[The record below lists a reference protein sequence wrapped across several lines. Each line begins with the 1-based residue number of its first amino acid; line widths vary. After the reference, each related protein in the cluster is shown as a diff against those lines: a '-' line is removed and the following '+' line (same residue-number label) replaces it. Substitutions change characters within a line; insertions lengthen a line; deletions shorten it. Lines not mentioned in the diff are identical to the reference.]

1 MRNPIESSPQFKLYK
16 SFDKVAAKLIDNRPD
31 LFVKPGKDKNVA
43 IRSLG
48 VKIGELNRGESRWWR
63 TREAQTNCLSELL
76 DIDRD
81 ELGLD
86 QKTGQNFLALSAF
99 PDCPPL
105 DLMRE
110 DGWDIARSELLSE
123 DYPQINEP
131 FASALYTKPTLDAW
145 LSPQGSPY
153 PSKKVEWLYVP
164 DVTEYRLLTR
174 KQEARGRHQ
183 FASHNSLSDAIDKDI
198 NLVRNQK
205 PLILAIHEKSE
216 ADDLKALISYRQ
228 GAPLLVISLS
238 PLPDL
243 WTEEENKNAEQPDD
257 GKTKIKLSDVNTWI
271 LTLKPDWRTQ
281 LLQWLEQRMRNLP
294 NTLFSSKGAQIC
306 LDKLDP
312 SGKWLSSVEDVLM
325 LCQAVSDIGENKL
338 KDSVARDDKQ
348 LVSLLFNRDKS
359 SLGSTILEQLIKR
372 RWESWGLSWEGEL
385 NLEIWSDMTRDLC
398 QFETIVINKLV
409 IRGMDGFDFQHSTLI
424 RLLLRSQLIAA
435 FNKGDLAAWAPA
447 CFDNQ
452 RRPFVDAVLDAMN
465 IDQMKQIAAQLI
477 EAPTSAATIG
487 AGEALFAAIGRR
499 IIKKEDI
506 DGRIIRDED
515 ISREL
520 LMLAD
525 HVLKQLTWDN
535 GMLWPYS
542 RPLTSTAQQLEWI
555 CVCWAWSLAP
565 SPGMNLPPNWL
576 FPGWYPELPQTMPE
590 WLNSFDRN
598 FFNQDMTIPMR
609 DFLSVVTRWLA
620 HHETPPTFEKM
631 PPLFN
636 AGLLALAAADQWP
649 ASPDWWWGLF
659 GNRNAEQ
666 TLLHQVEVFLK
677 LVSTRTALA
686 WWPSLVKHQRK
697 KFSNQPKGSMYYTR
711 NWNELGYSELL
722 SWVMGEVAKCGEQ
735 ALTGLDDD
743 DKKSLM
749 QYPAALPT
757 SVKCQL
763 LKSLANYFPEN
774 WQFFEFINF
783 FQHYGQETAEELA
796 GFLGKDELG
805 DEAARCL
812 WKWAPRKAEPLLKKR
827 DYNRKA
833 LRRLILAIP
842 SSSAIGDAVAL
853 LRDDPALL
861 SDKERRDWA
870 RRFLPDARQYAQDL
884 LQLLNTKTEE

>member
-1 MRNPIESSPQFKLYK
+1 MRNPIESSSQFKHYK
-16 SFDKVAAKLIDNRPD
+16 SFDKVAAKLIDKWPD
-31 LFVKPGKDKNVA
+31 LFIKPGKDKNVA

-63 TREAQTNCLSELL
+63 AREAQTNCLSELL

-81 ELGLD
+81 DLGLH
-86 QKTGQNFLALSAF
+86 QKTGRNFLALSAF

-110 DGWDIARSELLSE
+110 DGWDIARPELLSE

-174 KQEARGRHQ
+174 KQEVRGRHQ

-198 NLVRNQK
+198 DLVRNQK

-243 WTEEENKNAEQPDD
+243 WTEAENKNAEQPND

-338 KDSVARDDKQ
+338 KDSVAKDDKQ
-348 LVSLLFNRDKS
+348 LVSLLFHLDKS
-359 SLGSTILEQLIKR
+359 SLGSEILEQLIKR
-372 RWESWGLSWEGEL
+372 RWENWNLPWEGEL
-385 NLEIWSDMTRDLC
+385 NLEIWSNMLSDLC
-398 QFETIVINKLV
+398 QFETIVTNKLV
-409 IRGMDGFDFQHSTLI
+409 IRGMDGFDFQYPTVI
-424 RLLLRSQLIAA
+424 RLLLRNQLITA

-452 RRPFVDAVLDAMN
+452 RRPLVDAVLDAMN
-465 IDQMKQIAAQLI
+465 IDQLKQIAAQLI
-477 EAPTSAATIG
+477 EEPTSAATIG

-499 IIKKEDI
+499 IIREEDI
-506 DGRIIRDED
+506 GDELP
-515 ISREL
+515 I
-520 LMLAD
+520 LAN
-525 HVLKQLTWDN
+525 HFLKHLTWDD

-555 CVCWAWSLAP
+555 CICWAWSLLP
-565 SPGMNLPPNWL
+565 SPGADLPPNWL
-576 FPGWYPELPQTMPE
+576 FPGWNSQLPQIVPE
-590 WLNSFDRN
+590 WLKFIASN
-598 FFNQDMTIPMR
+598 FSSQDMTIPIR

-620 HHETPPTFEKM
+620 RHETLPTYENM
-631 PPLFN
+631 PPLFC
-636 AGLLALAAADQWP
+636 AGLLVRAGAGQWP
-649 ASPDWWWGLF
+649 AHSDWW
-659 GNRNAEQ
+659 RNLLNYPIAEEA
-666 TLLHQVEVFLK
+666 LLNQFNSANQL
-677 LVSTRTALA
+677 STAAVA
-686 WWPSLVKHQRK
+686 WWPSLVKHQRE
-697 KFSNQPKGSMYYTR
+697 KFSNQFKGSMYYSR
-711 NWNELGYSELL
+711 NWNELGYSVLL
-722 SWVMGEVAKCGEQ
+722 SEVMEQ
-735 ALTGLDDD
+735 IDKHSGLALNELDVEDR
-743 DKKSLM
+743 KFLT

-763 LKSLANYFPEN
+763 LRSLAKNFPKN
-774 WQFFEFINF
+774 WQAFEFINF
-783 FQHYGQETAEELA
+783 FQHYGQETATEMEM
-796 GFLGKDELG
+796 FLDKDELG
-805 DEAARCL
+805 NQAAWCL
-812 WKWAPRKAEPLLKKR
+812 WEWAPRKAEILLKKR

-833 LRRLILAIP
+833 LRHLIFAIP
-842 SSSAIGDAVAL
+842 MSSSSSIGDAVAL
-853 LRDDPALL
+853 LRDDPSLL
-861 SDKERRDWA
+861 SDKERRAWA
-870 RRFLPDARQYAQDL
+870 RGRLPDARQHAQNL
-884 LQLLNTKTEE
+884 LQLLNTKT